1 MMNINLHDENSRNKL
16 GNTLKRLADAANKQ
30 GHAAFD
36 AVPKDGLESG
46 AEREHWKELQEQGRT
61 GEFARSLSAEFGIE
75 ISEIYSN
82 SDDPPDCHAKRADEK
97 IGIEVTT
104 LVKSDILGRVA
115 QARKGN
121 KDYSPE
127 EQFSDGFWTQDE
139 LLNKIGELIAKKD
152 ASAQKEGKTFDV
164 LLIYTDEDDLPPER
178 LEDCLS
184 NQKFVATNI
193 KEVFLLRSFWPGYR
207 EHWPLFKLSVE

>member
-1 MMNINLHDENSRNKL
+1 MKNVNTQDENVRNEL
-16 GNTLKRLADAANKQ
+16 GRTLMQLADAANKQ

-46 AEREHWKELQEQGRT
+46 AEREHWKELQELSRA

-75 ISEIYSN
+75 ITEIYSN
-82 SDDPPDCHAKRADEK
+82 SDDPPDCYAKRADEK

-127 EQFSDGFWTQDE
+127 EQFSDGLWAQDE
-139 LLNKIGELIAKKD
+139 LIKKIGESIAKKD

-178 LEDCLS
+178 LEDWLS
-184 NQKFVATNI
+184 NQKFAATNI
-193 KEVFLLRSFWPGYR
+193 NEVFLLRSYWPGYR
-207 EHWPLFKLSVE
+207 EHWPLFKLNVE